1 MKTTKY
7 IILTLAAMAALSC
20 ARMDEQVIPEESGV
34 LPLTL
39 DVRCGGM
46 ETRTPGEDEYN
57 ENTITH
63 VDYFFFADE
72 AGTQPL
78 GVHGRAQA
86 PESGRFLLE
95 FDVENTAAYSS
106 LKGTSYVYIL
116 ANYSGTIDHAGSNPT
131 LETILGWPVNEPLYT
146 AASGSTPASLPDS
159 FVMDSYDSE
168 TDKYTVKL
176 SPTKKDDVLD
186 VTNDNVKTIN
196 LSRLAVKLTVTLN
209 FDRSIQTTDSFGNHE
224 TWTPEPEH
232 TMEIYYV
239 NALNNT
245 TVQATP
251 VKRTA
256 NTSGSYFSYPSN
268 YPFTPT
274 AKNTVYSY
282 TTDPVYT
289 YPQSWTAD
297 DNGEPYFKL
306 HMSWRSTVKDV
317 AQFYYKIPVP
327 TERTLNRN
335 CWYQVTVRVGVLGG
349 TEEDYVVLTDY
360 YYCVADWAEPEWFS
374 GSGLNSAK
382 YFYVPGE
389 EYHIYGD
396 DNLSIPYYCNAAVN
410 AYFTNITYWDYN
422 ATTGSGSGVSV
433 ERPKNFSG
441 TTNTSVT
448 DYGGNSNHTYTLTP
462 DSDNKVVKF
471 EHSMENIY
479 VQRVIKLTIANTQNS
494 NQKKVITIYQHPAI
508 ELKRASAGDLFV
520 NGHFARVKDAKD
532 ANGASFGQE
541 WTPDGETETYKH
553 SFRRRNYYGN
563 WYVDSQ
569 YNAYSRGRYRWDD
582 YYWAGNIISSGY
594 GVDETNEYGYVTNV
608 GTGGYGSIHG
618 KIQGSSSTVSED
630 YFTTDI
636 TVTAFSENNNKYTI
650 AGEGEMPYKIGDP
663 RVKASSVYNNFSLN
677 GYLSAMDNNNRNQ
690 VLGDWSN
697 PGDILICSQA
707 ESDRNIIAPRILISS
722 GLTELLVGQI
732 PSEFVDFV
740 KRGATFQ
747 EAGYPAGRWR
757 LPTEGEVAFI
767 AARQFDGTI
776 PDIFNRNVPYYC
788 ASGRWVIIPSEGE
801 TLTFGTDVDQVIY
814 PWGETG
820 YRISQLLDAKFVYD
834 LWYWG
839 DEPAWDNDPQSGQ
852 YVTNQYHPNGHV
864 LTYKNN

>member
-7 IILTLAAMAALSC
+7 IFLTLAAMAALSC

-116 ANYSGTIDHAGSNPT
+116 ANYPEEINHSTNYT
-131 LETILGWPVNEPLYT
+131 LETILGWPVNKKLYT

-159 FVMDSYDSE
+159 FVMDSYDPE
-168 TDKYTVKL
+168 TQKYTVKL

-186 VTNDNVKTIN
+186 VANNNVKQIN

-209 FDRSIQTTDSFGNHE
+209 FDQSIQTTDSFGNHE

-232 TMEIYYV
+232 TMEMYYV

-306 HMSWRSTVKDV
+306 HMSWRGTVKDV
-317 AQFYYKIPVP
+317 AQFFYKIPVP

-382 YFYVPGE
+382 YFYVPVKE
-389 EYHIYGD
+389 FHIYGD
-396 DNLSIPYYCNAAVN
+396 NNISIPYYCNAAVN
-410 AYFTNITYWDYN
+410 AYFTNITYMDYN
-422 ATTGSGSGVSV
+422 ASSSGSTATRS
-433 ERPKNFSG
+433 ENFTG
-441 TTNTSVT
+441 TGNTSVT
-448 DYGGNSNHTYTLTP
+448 DYGGDDNHTYKLES
-462 DSDNKVVKF
+462 DSENKVVKF
-471 EHSMENIY
+471 THDMTNLY
-479 VQRVIKLTIANTQNS
+479 VQRDITLTIVNSQNTSQS
-494 NQKKVITIYQHPAI
+494 EVVVIHQHPAI
-508 ELKRASAGDLFV
+508 ELKKAAAGDQYV
-520 NGHFARVKDAKD
+520 NGRFARVSNAKD
-532 ANGASFGQE
+532 ASGNTMGSTWSTDGSTYYHSYPVNYPNRWNPYWTSRSNVYYITNNG
-541 WTPDGETETYKH
+541 TD
-553 SFRRRNYYGN
+553 
-563 WYVDSQ
+563 
-569 YNAYSRGRYRWDD
+569 
-582 YYWAGNIISSGY
+582 
-594 GVDETNEYGYVTNV
+594 
-608 GTGGYGSIHG
+608 GYGSLLG
-618 KIQGSSSTVSED
+618 NPYWVSSSF
-630 YFTTDI
+630 FTTDI
-636 TVTAFSENNNKYTI
+636 TVTAFSDDNNTYSIT
-650 AGEGEMPYKIGDP
+650 GEGNHKYKIGDP
-663 RVKASSVYNNFSLN
+663 RVKASSIYSNFSLN
-677 GYLSAMDNNNRNQ
+677 NYLASGNTAN
-690 VLGDWSN
+690 GSWTN
-697 PGDILICSQA
+697 PGDVMISSQ
-707 ESDRNIIAPRILISS
+707 SQNDRNIIAPRFLVSS
-722 GLTELLVGQI
+722 GLTEIWLTDDGRPTPGSNNSSL
-732 PSEFVDFV
+732 FLNFV

-776 PDIFNRNVPYYC
+776 PEIFNTDVPYFC
-788 ASGRWVIIPSEGE
+788 SSGRWFIIPSSG
-801 TLTFGTDVDQVIY
+801 TSITFGDNINTNYNGNNIANN
-814 PWGETG
+814 
-820 YRISQLLDAKFVYD
+820 IDAKFVYD

-839 DEPAWDNDPQSGQ
+839 DKPAWDNDPQSGQ

>member
-116 ANYSGTIDHAGSNPT
+116 ANYPEEINHSTNYT
-131 LETILGWPVNEPLYT
+131 LETILGWPVNKKLYT

-159 FVMDSYDSE
+159 FVMDSYDPE
-168 TDKYTVKL
+168 TQKYTVKL

-186 VTNDNVKTIN
+186 VANNNVKQIN

-209 FDRSIQTTDSFGNHE
+209 FDQSIQTTDSFGNHE

-268 YPFTPT
+268 YPYTPT

-327 TERTLNRN
+327 KERTLNRN
-335 CWYQVTVRVGVLGG
+335 CHYQITVRVGVLGG

-360 YYCVADWAEPEWFS
+360 YYCVADWAEPAWTS

-410 AYFTNITYWDYN
+410 AYFTNITYMDYN
-422 ATTGSGSGVSV
+422 AGSSGSTATRST
-433 ERPKNFSG
+433 NFTG
-441 TTNTSVT
+441 TGNTSVT
-448 DYGGNSNHTYTLTP
+448 DYGGNGNHTYTLTP

-508 ELKRASAGDLFV
+508 ELKKAAAGDVFV
-520 NGHFARVKDAKD
+520 NGRFARVTNARG
-532 ANGASFGQE
+532 ANGQTIG
-541 WTPDGETETYKH
+541 TTYGGYYH
-553 SFRRRNYYGN
+553 NRNGWNGN
-563 WYVDSQ
+563 
-569 YNAYSRGRYRWDD
+569 NA
-582 YYWAGNIISSGY
+582 II
-594 GVDETNEYGYVTNV
+594 TND
-608 GTGGYGSIHG
+608 GTGGYGSILYDPTG
-618 KIQGSSSTVSED
+618 GSSTVSSNF
-630 YFTTDI
+630 FTTDI
-636 TVTAFSENNNKYTI
+636 TVTAFSSNNNTYTI
-650 AGEGEMPYKIGDP
+650 TGEGEVEYKIGDP
-663 RVKASSVYNNFSLN
+663 RVKASSVYDNFTLN
-677 GYLSAMDNNNRNQ
+677 EYLTGEIYYYGYGYGYYDDTESWDT
-690 VLGDWSN
+690 
-697 PGDILICSQA
+697 PGEIMICSQDQN
-707 ESDRNIIAPRILISS
+707 DRNVIAPRILISS
-722 GLTELLVGQI
+722 GLTELLLGYVPTGGNNANTLLQN
-732 PSEFVDFV
+732 FV
-740 KRGATFQ
+740 KRGATYQ

-776 PDIFNRNVPYYC
+776 PDIFNRGVPYYC
-788 ASGRWVIIPSEGE
+788 SSGRWVIIPSSGRTLRYGSNINE
-801 TLTFGTDVDQVIY
+801 TFTYNNRTRNIY
-814 PWGETG
+814 E
-820 YRISQLLDAKFVYD
+820 YLDAKFVYD

>member
-1 MKTTKY
+1 MILPMKTTKY

-39 DVRCGGM
+39 DVRCGGL
-46 ETRTPGEDEYN
+46 ETRTPGEDKYN
-57 ENTITH
+57 ENKITH

-116 ANYSGTIDHAGSNPT
+116 ANYPQEIDHSTNYT
-131 LETILGWPVNEPLYT
+131 LETILGWPVNKKLYT

-159 FVMDSYDSE
+159 FVMDSYDPE
-168 TDKYTVKL
+168 TQKYTVKL

-186 VTNDNVKTIN
+186 VANNNVKQIN

-209 FDRSIQTTDSFGNHE
+209 FDQSIQTTDSFGNHE

-282 TTDPVYT
+282 TTDLVYT

-360 YYCVADWAEPEWFS
+360 YYCVADWAEPVWFS

-382 YFYVPGE
+382 YFYVPVKE
-389 EYHIYGD
+389 FHIYGD
-396 DNLSIPYYCNAAVN
+396 DNISIPYYCNAAVN
-410 AYFTNITYWDYN
+410 AYFTNITYIDYN
-422 ATTGSGSGVSV
+422 SNNGSTATRSKGFTGTG
-433 ERPKNFSG
+433 
-441 TTNTSVT
+441 NTSVT
-448 DYGGNSNHTYTLTP
+448 DYGGNGNHTYALTS
-462 DSDNKVVKF
+462 DADNKVVKF
-471 EHSMENIY
+471 THSMADLY
-479 VQRVIKLTIANTQNS
+479 VQRDITLMIVNSENSSQSQQVVIH
-494 NQKKVITIYQHPAI
+494 QHPAI
-508 ELKRASAGDLFV
+508 ELKTGAAGDVFV
-520 NGHFARVKDAKD
+520 NGRFAYVLNAT
-532 ANGASFGQE
+532 FG
-541 WTPDGETETYKH
+541 
-553 SFRRRNYYGN
+553 RRINNSNYYHSAN
-563 WYVDSQ
+563 
-569 YNAYSRGRYRWDD
+569 
-582 YYWAGNIISSGY
+582 
-594 GVDETNEYGYVTNV
+594 
-608 GTGGYGSIHG
+608 
-618 KIQGSSSTVSED
+618 SSTVSTGYGTLDQIEQNTTP
-630 YFTTDI
+630 FTTDLRI
-636 TVTAFSENNNKYTI
+636 TAFSETNNYYIANNNRVY
-650 AGEGEMPYKIGDP
+650 YKIGDP
-663 RVKASSVYNNFSLN
+663 RVKASSVYSVGNNWLN
-677 GYLSAMDNNNRNQ
+677 EYLYNQ
-690 VLGDWSN
+690 TTSTSYWGTTYTDQTRAWN
-697 PGDILICSQA
+697 TPGDILICSQS
-707 ESDRNIIAPRILISS
+707 EVDRNLIAPHILVSS
-722 GLTELLVGQI
+722 RLGRMGSTSLN
-732 PSEFVDFV
+732 FVNV
-740 KRGATFQ
+740 TKRAATYQ

-757 LPTEGEVAFI
+757 LPSEAEIAFI
-767 AARQFDGTI
+767 VARQYDGVI
-776 PDIFNRNVPYYC
+776 PKLFTVGSSYWVG
-788 ASGRWVIIPSEGE
+788 SGRYVTVNDNG
-801 TLTFGTDVDQVIY
+801 TVTF
-814 PWGETG
+814 
-820 YRISQLLDAKFVYD
+820 SQANGNTTQFARFVYD

-839 DEPAWDNDPQSGQ
+839 NDPESLN
-852 YVTNQYHPNGHV
+852 VYHPNGHV
-864 LTYKNN
+864 E

>member
-20 ARMDEQVIPEESGV
+20 TRMDEQVIPEESGV
-34 LPLTL
+34 LPLAL
-39 DVRCGGM
+39 DVRCGGL
-46 ETRTPGEDEYN
+46 ETRSTPGEDKYN
-57 ENTITH
+57 ENKITH

-78 GVHGRAQA
+78 GVHGRATA
-86 PESGRFLLE
+86 PTSGRFLIE
-95 FDVENTAAYSS
+95 FDVAGNSNYAP

-116 ANYSGTIDHAGSNPT
+116 ANYSGTVDHDNTNPK
-131 LETILGWPVNEPLYT
+131 LEDILGWPVNKALY
-146 AASGSTPASLPDS
+146 ADSSLPDC
-159 FVMDSYDSE
+159 FVMDSYNPESK
-168 TDKYTVKL
+168 KYTVQL
-176 SPTKKDDVLD
+176 SPSKKDDVLD
-186 VTNDNVKTIN
+186 VANKNVKTIN
-196 LSRLAVKLTVTLN
+196 LSRLAVKLTVELT
-209 FDRSIQTTDSFGNHE
+209 FDKSIETTDSFGNKE

-245 TVQATP
+245 TVAASP
-251 VKRTA
+251 VSRSENA
-256 NTSGSYFSYPSN
+256 NNGRYFSYPTD
-268 YPFTPT
+268 YPFTPK
-274 AKNTVYSY
+274 ANDKVYTY
-282 TTDPVYT
+282 TTNPVYT
-289 YPQSWTAD
+289 YPQTWTAE

-317 AQFYYKIPVP
+317 AQFFYKIPVP
-327 TERTLNRN
+327 AERTLKRN
-335 CWYQVTVRVGVLGG
+335 CWYQVKVQVGVLGG
-349 TEEDYVVLTDY
+349 TEEDYVVVTGDF
-360 YYCVADWAEPEWFS
+360 CVADWAEPVWFS

-396 DNLSIPYYCNAAVN
+396 DNISIPYYCNADVN
-410 AYFTNITYWDYN
+410 AYFTEISYYNYN
-422 ATTGSGSGVSV
+422 ADGGSSEQIIKDDYDS
-433 ERPKNFSG
+433 SS
-441 TTNTSVT
+441 TSVY
-448 DYGGNSNHTYTLTP
+448 DGGGKDNNTYELAP
-462 DSDNKVVKF
+462 DSENKVVKF
-471 EHSMENIY
+471 THDMTDLY
-479 VQRVIKLTIANTQNS
+479 VQRDIKLMIVNS
-494 NQKKVITIYQHPAI
+494 EKESQFKEVIIHQHPAI
-508 ELKRASAGDLFV
+508 ELKRAAAGDMFV
-520 NGHFARVKDAKD
+520 NGHFARVKDARN
-532 ANGASFGQE
+532 ANGVVFGQT
-541 WTPDGETETYKH
+541 WTPQGADGTYYH
-553 SFRRRNYYGN
+553 SYRQREYRD
-563 WYVDSQ
+563 WYDDSHWYDDSQ
-569 YNAYSRGRYRWDD
+569 YISAYTGWEN
-582 YYWAGNIISSGY
+582 YYWGGNYINYQQS
-594 GVDETNEYGYVTNV
+594 NRYGYVTNA
-608 GTGGYGSIHG
+608 GTGGYGSVHG
-618 KIQGSSSTVSED
+618 ATYGGSSTVSED

-636 TVTAFSENNNKYTI
+636 TVTAFSETNNKYTI
-650 AGEGEMPYKIGDP
+650 AGEEGEVPYKIGDP

-697 PGDILICSQA
+697 PGDIMICSQA

-722 GLTELLVGQI
+722 GLTELLVGEI
-732 PSEFVDFV
+732 PDEFIDFV

-776 PDIFNRNVPYYC
+776 PDIFNRDVPYYC

-839 DEPAWDNDPQSGQ
+839 DQPANTT
-852 YVTNQYHPNGHV
+852 YVTNQYHPNGHEV
-864 LTYKNN
+864 SYK